1 MIVLGDTAY
10 DAEVVHKACDDRN
23 YTWIVPANPERVY
36 EGSKGNRPK
45 LRSRLKDWTS
55 LSLKT
60 IRLHASTGK
69 YAGYRRLSKWRVGP
83 KQKPRVFYASQ
94 EKSEV
99 RSVGCVQLI
108 FSTMKPDLKTAT
120 PDDVKILMTND
131 TRLSVSEV
139 IELYSLRWQVELFF
153 KELKSTLGF
162 SQYSF
167 QCFESVKAWVETA
180 ITTVLFLEHQ
190 RAKHLQDRRLSLE
203 KRQWWQAQ
211 RLHGMCSA
219 FRQECERR
227 ELKYLSDR
235 LKTSGGIQKL
245 KRADIAQFQE
255 LPDTVRE
262 LAMTIYNALRRA
274 DILFEEVLQSE
285 GVDRIRPGVPMFKT
299 TDPQAQELYR
309 IAERNLGEYR
319 GHYNE
324 LMAGIQR
331 TEAQATVFMT
341 TLDNLRV
348 KMLGYRLIG
357 KNPSLSSEEF
367 LSVLAEARAQL
378 SAIDRALDELDLS
391 HYPKTIAVIPSRTL
405 EQDFDQA
412 LSTTD
417 NTPESDAVREIEG
430 MH

>member
-1 MIVLGDTAY
+1 MLSEEIRKADQRIFWRAFLRPNRIVLHLLFLLICGSIA
-10 DAEVVHKACDDRN
+10 AS
-23 YTWIVPANPERVY
+23 IGNPGILILGFIFSSVIH
-36 EGSKGNRPK
+36 
-45 LRSRLKDWTS
+45 
-55 LSLKT
+55 T
-60 IRLHASTGK
+60 IRADVAAKRKRFINSRFMSL
-69 YAGYRRLSKWRVGP
+69 WN
-83 KQKPRVFYASQ
+83 
-94 EKSEV
+94 
-99 RSVGCVQLI
+99 GC
-108 FSTMKPDLKTAT
+108 
-120 PDDVKILMTND
+120 
-131 TRLSVSEV
+131 RE
-139 IELYSLRWQVELFF
+139 R
-153 KELKSTLGF
+153 
-162 SQYSF
+162 
-167 QCFESVKAWVETA
+167 FESFE
-180 ITTVLFLEHQ
+180 Q
-190 RAKHLQDRRLSLE
+190 
-203 KRQWWQAQ
+203 
-211 RLHGMCSA
+211 
-219 FRQECERR
+219 
-227 ELKYLSDR
+227 
-235 LKTSGGIQKL
+235 GIQKL

-285 GVDRIRPGVPMFKT
+285 GVDRIRPGVPMFKP

>member
-1 MIVLGDTAY
+1 MLSEEIRKADQRIFWRAFLRPNRIVL
-10 DAEVVHKACDDRN
+10 HLLFLLIC
-23 YTWIVPANPERVY
+23 
-36 EGSKGNRPK
+36 GS
-45 LRSRLKDWTS
+45 
-55 LSLKT
+55 
-60 IRLHASTGK
+60 IAASTGNP
-69 YAGYRRLSKWRVGP
+69 GILILG
-83 KQKPRVFYASQ
+83 F
-94 EKSEV
+94 
-99 RSVGCVQLI
+99 I
-108 FSTMKPDLKTAT
+108 FSSVIHTIRA
-120 PDDVKILMTND
+120 DVAAKRKRFINSRFM
-131 TRLSVSEV
+131 
-139 IELYSLRWQVELFF
+139 SLWNGCRER
-153 KELKSTLGF
+153 
-162 SQYSF
+162 
-167 QCFESVKAWVETA
+167 FESFE
-180 ITTVLFLEHQ
+180 Q
-190 RAKHLQDRRLSLE
+190 
-203 KRQWWQAQ
+203 
-211 RLHGMCSA
+211 
-219 FRQECERR
+219 
-227 ELKYLSDR
+227 
-235 LKTSGGIQKL
+235 GIQKL

-285 GVDRIRPGVPMFKT
+285 GVDRIRPGVPMFKP